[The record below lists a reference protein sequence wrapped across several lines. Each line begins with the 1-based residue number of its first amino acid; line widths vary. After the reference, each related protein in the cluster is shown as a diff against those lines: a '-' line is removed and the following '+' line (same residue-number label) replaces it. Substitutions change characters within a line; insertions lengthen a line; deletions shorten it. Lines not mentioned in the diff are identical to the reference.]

1 MSLLDAIR
9 DGAIECG
16 PDFDTTLRQAHL
28 LATRL
33 GYEPFRVWVESE
45 LRGYGKDAELPDYR
59 VVPASIWYHSSGE
72 GHQQKRTAPWDMF
85 TDEAAY
91 KSASSVD
98 VRQSVA
104 QLVSWASEGEDLKF
118 LPAGIAHRHLDVVL
132 HQRQEALVSA
142 RQVVSLASIKGIL
155 SAICTGLLQFV
166 IEIEKLYPE
175 VSETPLPNHPDTNQA
190 IGRVFNQFIFHGG
203 NPTVGVATGT
213 MPIASNMVSQQS
225 LVLVNT
231 LNDLFREQGIEV
243 DDLAPIVEESTV
255 EDVDRE
261 ESRVGQ
267 WIERASE
274 AARSAGK
281 TISEE
286 ALKLAV
292 RQILSGNV
300 DFSVLTSIFG

>member
-16 PDFDTTLRQAHL
+16 PDFDKTLRRAYL

-33 GYEPFRVWVESE
+33 GYEPFRVWVDSE

-59 VVPASIWYHSSGE
+59 VVPASIWYHASGV
-72 GHQQKRTAPWDMF
+72 GYQQQRTAPWDMF

-98 VRQSVA
+98 VRESVA
-104 QLVSWASEGEDLKF
+104 QLVSWASEGTDVRF
-118 LPAGIAHRHLDVVL
+118 LPAGIAHRHLEVVL
-132 HQRQEALVSA
+132 QQRLEALVSD

-155 SAICTGLLQFV
+155 SSICTGLLQFV
-166 IEIEKLYPE
+166 LEIETLYPE
-175 VSETPLPNHPDTNQA
+175 VSEAALPNDPDTDQA
-190 IGRVFNQFIFHGG
+190 IGQVFNQFIFHGG

-225 LVLVNT
+225 LILVNR
-231 LNDLFREQGIEV
+231 LNDLFRAQGIEV
-243 DDLAPIVEESTV
+243 DDLTPIVEESRV

-267 WIERASE
+267 WIKRASE
-274 AARSAGK
+274 AAGSAGK

-300 DFSVLTSIFG
+300 DFSVLTSIFA